1 MRIEKF
7 ELIGFKSFADKTVFN
22 LHPGI
27 TCVVGPNGCGKS
39 NIVDAFR
46 WVLGEQ
52 SAKSLRG
59 EKMDEVIFNGSAQKK
74 QKGMAEVTMVISGM
88 NTPKTPQVRFSDQ
101 TPEQAQAESAAEGT
115 QAEDPAQN
123 PSPDGGEPKNVEM
136 PLNAPVAT
144 QSDTLSV
151 TRRLYRSGESE
162 YMINK
167 TPCRLKDIKDI
178 FLDTGLDFRS
188 YSILEQGRIGE
199 ILNSKPADRRFII
212 EEVAGV
218 MKYKVRK
225 AEALSKLESS
235 RVNLTR
241 INDIVTEVKKQI
253 NILDRLAKKAE
264 RYKKLSAEMH
274 AIELKIERNE
284 YQGIKDANQAVTG
297 EYGSL
302 KEKEAVLAAE
312 ITGTENKTQ
321 SRRIELLDREKA
333 LELIQK
339 DFQQMER
346 EIAEIERTI
355 AVSRNDISNL
365 GDYRTRLTTQVEEN
379 DKRSVEIGQRIEELQ
394 ISGREIGQEMETHAE
409 MLHQKTSAFRTIE
422 EALADQEERIEEKR
436 REIFKVSEE
445 ISRLRNELSRQHAA
459 YENHERR
466 EANAHLESEDSRRI
480 LAGIE
485 SSISSVEAI
494 IVGNNNENLIL
505 KEKQGILTEELAVG
519 RNRLEE
525 LMKTLAGA
533 REEIA
538 SNQSRLESLREIIF
552 DEPTRELIEARSD
565 IRLLG
570 SVSDVIEV
578 DPRYEKAVEAAL
590 YEKADM
596 LILESEE
603 SVENAV
609 LSIRGAGTGRTAFM
623 PVAPNPLHSA
633 AAQPEG
639 VVARALDVVKVKD
652 GFQAVASNL
661 LSPILIVPDI
671 HAAFAAARSAG
682 GNFTIVTVDGE
693 VIEPTGAVV
702 VGEGKGVFKRKREIR
717 ELEELLE
724 TKKAS
729 LASLNEEIQTVQDT
743 IAEKE
748 ETIREVQQAIHNLEK
763 EISLS
768 KLTVE
773 NYAEE
778 KERTNRKLS
787 YLTLE
792 IEEAVK
798 EKTALSEVIT
808 GTEQKIGADEARK
821 AEIEAESARIQEEI
835 AVRKAEIEEH
845 RTEVTELRLLAASN
859 REKLESVRKEI
870 ETSQKTVAELADKR
884 SELLTE
890 KESVNGRITQREAEI
905 LERDGHLRR
914 LVADADV
921 LRLDLSRKKEA
932 IEQENAELFS
942 IEQGLR
948 GLRHELSAIVQRLS
962 ELDVLRTEHKMRLEN
977 LATNVRNNFGVEI
990 EDLPVEEV
998 TEEEQTRLSELRA
1011 KLQEMGQ
1018 VNLGTLEEYE
1028 ELTTRYEFLSRQQE
1042 DLSKSIA
1049 ELEEAI
1055 SKINSTTRKKLRD
1068 AFEILNA
1075 KFGEIFVRLFGG
1087 GKAALVLTDESNI
1100 LETGIDI
1107 VAQPPGKKLQ
1117 NIHLL
1122 SGGEKALTALSISFA
1137 SFLIKPTPLC
1147 ILDEADAPLDESNTE
1162 RYSRMLQEMSSFT
1175 QFIVVTHNR
1184 TTMSVGQHIY
1194 GITMQEAGVSK
1205 IISMQ
1210 LEDIAA

>member
-1 MRIEKF
+1 MRIDKF

-27 TCVVGPNGCGKS
+27 TCIVGPNGCGKS

-59 EKMDEVIFNGSAQKK
+59 EKMEEVIFNGSSQKK
-74 QKGMAEVTMVISGM
+74 QKGMAEVTMFISGM
-88 NTPKTPQVRFSDQ
+88 NTARPIPGLATATVSDRDNAPGNGGNNSGSDQ
-101 TPEQAQAESAAEGT
+101 GSSAGQA
-115 QAEDPAQN
+115 
-123 PSPDGGEPKNVEM
+123 
-136 PLNAPVAT
+136 
-144 QSDTLSV
+144 DTLSV

-199 ILNSKPADRRFII
+199 ILNSKPLDRRFII

-235 RVNLTR
+235 RANLLR
-241 INDIVTEVKKQI
+241 INDIVAEVKKQI
-253 NILDRLAKKAE
+253 TILDRLAKKAE

-274 AIELKIERNE
+274 MIELKIERNE
-284 YQGIKDANQAVTG
+284 YQNIKDASQALG
-297 EYGSL
+297 EEYALL
-302 KEKEAVLAAE
+302 KENEAVRAAE
-312 ITGTENKTQ
+312 ITGTENRTQ

-355 AVSRNDISNL
+355 AVSRNDISNQQ
-365 GDYRTRLTTQVEEN
+365 DYRTRLLTEVEDN
-379 DKRSVEIGQRIEELQ
+379 DHRSVEIARRIGDLKLSSQQ
-394 ISGREIGQEMETHAE
+394 ISQEMETHAE
-409 MLHQKTSAFRTIE
+409 MLHQRTSAFRSVE
-422 EALADQEERIEEKR
+422 EALTEQEELIGEQR
-436 REIFKVSEE
+436 RGIFKVSEE

-459 YENHERR
+459 YENQERR
-466 EANAHLESEDSRRI
+466 EANAHQEAEDSRKI
-480 LAGIE
+480 LAGVE
-485 SSISSVEAI
+485 ASISSVEAI
-494 IVGNNNENLIL
+494 IVGSNNKNHLL
-505 KEKQGILTEELAVG
+505 KEKQMVLAEELSVG
-519 RNRLEE
+519 RSRLEE
-525 LMKTLAGA
+525 LLKSLAGV
-533 REEIA
+533 REDIA
-538 SNQSRLESLREIIF
+538 SLQSRLESLREIVF
-552 DEPTRELIEARSD
+552 DEPTRELISARSD
-565 IRLLG
+565 IKLLA
-570 SVSDVIEV
+570 SLSDVIEV
-578 DPRYEKAVEAAL
+578 DATYEKAVEAAL

-603 SVENAV
+603 AVETAALSVK
-609 LSIRGAGTGRTAFM
+609 GAGTGRTAFM
-623 PVAPNPLHSA
+623 SLTPHPVPSSQSISQAV
-633 AAQPEG
+633 PEG
-639 VVARALDVVKVKD
+639 IIARAIDVVKVKE
-652 GFQAVASNL
+652 GFGAVAGNL
-661 LSPILIVPDI
+661 LSTILIARDI
-671 HAAFAAARSAG
+671 RSAFAVANSIG
-682 GNFTIVTVDGE
+682 GTIERAVGGPCTIVTIDGE
-693 VIEPTGAVV
+693 VIEPTGAVI
-702 VGEGKGVFKRKREIR
+702 VGEGKGIFKRKREIR

-724 TKKAS
+724 TKKS
-729 LASLNEEIQTVQDT
+729 TLVTLNDEILTVQTD
-743 IAEKE
+743 IADKE
-748 ETIREVQQAIHNLEK
+748 SSVREVELSVHTLEK

-778 KERTNRKLS
+778 RERTNRKLS

-792 IEEAVK
+792 IEEAVR
-798 EKTALSEVIT
+798 EKTALKDVIAE
-808 GTEQKIGADEARK
+808 TERKNSLDEARK
-821 AEIEAESARIQEEI
+821 AEIEAETSRIQETI
-835 AVRKAEIEEH
+835 AVRKSEIEDH
-845 RTEVTELRLLAASN
+845 RAEVTELRLLAASN
-859 REKLESVRKEI
+859 REKLESVRKEL
-870 ETSQKTVAELADKR
+870 ETSQTTIEDLQNKR
-884 SELLTE
+884 SGLLTE
-890 KESVNGRITQREAEI
+890 KEAIDTRITQREVEI
-905 LERDGHLRR
+905 QGRDLRLR
-914 LVADADV
+914 KLVSDADV
-921 LRLDLSRKKEA
+921 LRLDISQKKE
-932 IEQENAELFS
+932 EMDQENAELFA
-942 IEQGLR
+942 IDQGLR
-948 GLRHELSAIVQRLS
+948 SLRQELAEIVHRIS
-962 ELDVLRTEHKMRLEN
+962 ELDVQKAEHKMRLEN
-977 LATNVRNNFGVEI
+977 ITANVRNNFGVEI
-990 EDLPVEEV
+990 EDLPLEEV
-998 TEEEQTRLSELRA
+998 TAEEQERLSDLRS

-1028 ELTTRYEFLSRQQE
+1028 ELVTRYEFMNRQQE
-1042 DLSKSIA
+1042 DLHKSIA

-1068 AFEILNA
+1068 AYETLNA
-1075 KFGEIFVRLFGG
+1075 KFGEIFVTLFGG
-1087 GKAALVLTDESNI
+1087 GKAELVLTDESNI

-1122 SGGEKALTALSISFA
+1122 SGGEKALTALAIQFA

-1162 RYSRMLQEMSSFT
+1162 RYSRMLKELSSHT

-1184 TTMSVGQHIY
+1184 TTMSVGQHLY

-1205 IISMQ
+1205 VISMQ
-1210 LEDIAA
+1210 LEEIAA